1 MNLPKKIHPDNL
13 VETIVE
19 IRMHPLCPPELWA
32 GMVSSRLLP
41 VGYKFLPI
49 PQINVSFSPEGRLDA
64 KFQKSFPD
72 CGGVFVKDNI
82 RFMMQ
87 RNCLTFN
94 CNLGKYVGWDLYSA
108 EIEQVMKA
116 VKASDITK
124 VFNRTELR
132 YISEYKDIPILDNI
146 KGIIDVGEAGLGL
159 NRQELKLSKI
169 EENVKV
175 FVSLT
180 NLNKRKTP
188 KGEYK
193 SSLFDVNVYENFTES
208 ESISVVINSLNKA
221 HQIEKETFFGLLK
234 DDFVKS
240 LNPEY

>member
-19 IRMHPLCPPELWA
+19 IRMRPVCAPELWA
-32 GMVSSRLLP
+32 GMVSSHLLSI
-41 VGYKFLPI
+41 GYKFLPI
-49 PQINVSFSPEGRLDA
+49 PQVSVSFSPEGKSDA
-64 KFQKSFPD
+64 KFQKTFPD
-72 CGGVFVKDNI
+72 CSGVFVKENI

-94 CNLGKYVGWDLYSA
+94 CNLGKYVGWDIYSV

-116 VKASDITK
+116 VQGSGITK

-132 YISEYKDIPILDNI
+132 YISEYIDIPILDKI

-193 SSLFDVNVYENFTES
+193 SSLFDVNVYENFVES
-208 ESISVVINSLNKA
+208 ESISVVINSLNKV

-234 DDFVKS
+234 DDFVKL

>member
-19 IRMHPLCPPELWA
+19 IRMHPLCAPELWA
-32 GMVSSRLLP
+32 GMVSSRLLSI
-41 VGYKFLPI
+41 GYSFLPI
-49 PQINVSFSPEGRLDA
+49 PQVNVSFAPEGRPDA

-72 CGGVFVKDNI
+72 SAGIFVKDNI

-94 CNLGKYVGWDLYSA
+94 CKLGMYVGWDTYST
-108 EIEQVMKA
+108 EIEKVMKA
-116 VKASDITK
+116 VKESGIAKS
-124 VFNRTELR
+124 FNRTELR
-132 YISEYKDIPILDNI
+132 YISEYKDIPILDYI
-146 KGIIDVGEAGLGL
+146 KGTIDVEEAGLGF
-159 NRQELKLSKI
+159 NRQELKLSKT
-169 EENVKV
+169 EENIKV

-188 KGEYK
+188 QGEYK
-193 SSLFDVNVYENFTES
+193 SSLFDVNVYENFSES
-208 ESISVVINSLNKA
+208 ESISVIIDSLNKA

-234 DDFVKS
+234 NDFIKS

>member
-13 VETIVE
+13 IETIVG
-19 IRMHPLCPPELWA
+19 IRMHPLCAPELWA
-32 GMVSSRLLP
+32 GMVSSCLLAR
-41 VGYKFLPI
+41 GYSFVPI
-49 PQINVSFSPEGRLDA
+49 PQINVSFSSEGRPDA
-64 KFQKSFPD
+64 KFQKSFLD
-72 CGGVFVKDNI
+72 SAGVFVKDNI

-94 CNLGKYVGWDLYSA
+94 CNLGKYVGWDIYSS
-108 EIEQVMKA
+108 EIERVMKA
-116 VKASDITK
+116 VQDSRITK
-124 VFNRTELR
+124 LFNRTELR

-146 KGIIDVGEAGLGL
+146 KGTIEVGEAGLGL

-180 NLNKRKTP
+180 NLIKRRSP
-188 KGEYK
+188 KGEYM
-193 SSLFDVNVYENFTES
+193 SSLFDVNVYENFEETES
-208 ESISVVINSLNKA
+208 TSFVLNSLNKA
-221 HQIEKETFFGLLK
+221 HLIEKETFFGLLK